1 MSKLLSA
8 NLARLWKDK
17 VFWIT
22 MISVFLFSLINM
34 WNSDRSAEAMTQSG
48 FIVTL
53 DDYYFNMAPY
63 SGLVCAV
70 FISLFLG
77 TEYSD
82 GTMRNKLTVGH
93 TRNHVYLAN
102 FFTSFIA
109 CLFLIAAWFLGGLPG
124 IFLIGPFE
132 MGFLGFLVYLLI
144 TICFTATLSAIYT
157 FVSTM
162 SSNKALTIVFVLLV
176 WLGMVLAASALNDRL
191 SEPEMNG
198 GMAYVDGAFKMLDP
212 TPNPL
217 YLTGGTRSLCECLL
231 DLLPVGQ
238 AILMMDA
245 AIEHPVR
252 QIVFSLLLAVI
263 AVVGGF
269 VAFRK
274 KDIK

>member
-102 FFTSFIA
+102 FFTGFIA

-162 SSNKALTIVFVLLV
+162 SSNKALTIVFALLV
-176 WLGMVLAASALNDRL
+176 WLGMALAASALNDHL

-217 YLTGGTRSLCECLL
+217 YLTGGTRILCECLL